1 MKECPKC
8 HTMIEDDAVFC
19 GVCGTKQEMEE
30 VEAQAEEQS
39 SQEEQ
44 FCVHCGKS
52 IEVGSAYCPYC
63 GKPQDVEETK
73 NEEPQAKAEVPEQE
87 EPKVK
92 EEPKAKKSP
101 KKEKKAHTTSEK
113 RDKQTDENALEK
125 SIVSMIKAHIK
136 RFQEEEGKTVKS
148 IFKLKSYPKASIQ
161 LFSDTDR
168 QSVLKVVINE
178 SVEGEKELYD
188 RLKDSK
194 FFKMFVKEDSDTNEE
209 SLILDFHNDEEQA
222 KNTILDI
229 LTTVYNQPKDCAI
242 SYRTNVSG
250 YTRQEKGIENSEK
263 SSGCGCWIWILLAL
277 LVGGG
282 VWYFWSNDHV
292 EPQLDSDA
300 NKEIEEES
308 KLMEKNREKEE
319 MLAFVKDFYVHYK
332 EDGFIYENV
341 TETTIKQLRRDYPY
355 YCEED
360 DCLAT
365 WVFSAYPAGTDM
377 NLEVG
382 PIIVQVSNGSVF
394 DVSFKYSYM
403 DNGIKKYEERGIR
416 LYVEKVRDRYK
427 ISFYDYNDESQ
438 ASRHDEDKR
447 INRIPEGKYTL
458 WLADMHMFI
467 EVHDSIVEG
476 YYYFKAGTSQTTNID
491 FAGKAD
497 NGLKLHLKQWS
508 VSGKDLGYIDGTFDG
523 KTFKGECDTDKG
535 YRKEFEL
542 YVGGE

>member
-1 MKECPKC
+1 MKRCYNC
-8 HTMIEDDAVFC
+8 DTILEDDELYCHEC
-19 GVCGTKQEMEE
+19 GEKQEIKERE
-30 VEAQAEEQS
+30 DHDSGVDINEKA
-39 SQEEQ
+39 
-44 FCVHCGKS
+44 C
-52 IEVGSAYCPYC
+52 IYC
-63 GKPQDVEETK
+63 GKKIIADSSFCPFCGRPQV
-73 NEEPQAKAEVPEQE
+73 NEVATDKEPQPNAKET
-87 EPKVK
+87 EPKQKESQPEGAQVK
-92 EEPKAKKSP
+92 EEPKVEKSP
-101 KKEKKAHTTSEK
+101 KEDSKAKEPQPEVSQPEEEPTYEYEEEKKS
-113 RDKQTDENALEK
+113 
-125 SIVSMIKAHIK
+125 
-136 RFQEEEGKTVKS
+136 KT
-148 IFKLKSYPKASIQ
+148 
-161 LFSDTDR
+161 
-168 QSVLKVVINE
+168 
-178 SVEGEKELYD
+178 
-188 RLKDSK
+188 
-194 FFKMFVKEDSDTNEE
+194 
-209 SLILDFHNDEEQA
+209 
-222 KNTILDI
+222 
-229 LTTVYNQPKDCAI
+229 
-242 SYRTNVSG
+242 
-250 YTRQEKGIENSEK
+250 
-263 SSGCGCWIWILLAL
+263 WIWILLAL

-282 VWYFWSNDHV
+282 VWYFWGTNLV

-341 TETTIKQLRRDYPY
+341 TENTIKQLRRDYPY

-497 NGLKLHLKQWS
+497 NGLNLHLKQWS

>member
-1 MKECPKC
+1 MKECVNCKA
-8 HTMIEDDAVFC
+8 TLEDDELFC
-19 GVCGTKQEMEE
+19 HECGTKQVIEQS
-30 VEAQAEEQS
+30 EAQAEEQS
-39 SQEEQ
+39 VPEGMKCS
-44 FCVHCGKS
+44 HCGET
-52 IEVGSAYCPYC
+52 IEEDSLFCPYC
-63 GKPQDVEETK
+63 GKTQDVEKTK
-73 NEEPQAKAEVPEQE
+73 NEEPQPEAEEAEPKQEKPKAKE
-87 EPKVK
+87 EPKVEESPK
-92 EEPKAKKSP
+92 EEPKEPQQEVSQPEEEPTYEYEEEKKS
-101 KKEKKAHTTSEK
+101 
-113 RDKQTDENALEK
+113 
-125 SIVSMIKAHIK
+125 
-136 RFQEEEGKTVKS
+136 KTWLW
-148 IFKLKSYPKASIQ
+148 I
-161 LFSDTDR
+161 
-168 QSVLKVVINE
+168 
-178 SVEGEKELYD
+178 
-188 RLKDSK
+188 
-194 FFKMFVKEDSDTNEE
+194 
-209 SLILDFHNDEEQA
+209 LILF
-222 KNTILDI
+222 
-229 LTTVYNQPKDCAI
+229 
-242 SYRTNVSG
+242 
-250 YTRQEKGIENSEK
+250 
-263 SSGCGCWIWILLAL
+263 L

-282 VWYFWSNDHV
+282 VWYFWGTNLV
-292 EPQLDSDA
+292 EPQLDSDV
-300 NKEIEEES
+300 NKENEEES
-308 KLMEKNREKEE
+308 KLMEENREKEE
-319 MLAFVKDFYVHYK
+319 MLAFVKDFYVHYN

-403 DNGIKKYEERGIR
+403 DNGIKKYEEREIR
-416 LYVEKVRDRYK
+416 LYVGKVGDRYK
-427 ISFYDYNDESQ
+427 ISCYDYNDESQ

-447 INRIPEGKYTL
+447 INRIPEGKYNL

-491 FAGKAD
+491 FEGKAD

-542 YVGGE
+542 YVGGD